1 MATTYHIEIKTADQY
16 LAGTDA
22 NIFIKLYGSRGISPE
37 ERLNG
42 HISGNAFERNHVD
55 KCDLSFNDDCGD
67 IYMISVRSD
76 QLWAGA
82 DWMCDY
88 FTVQR
93 ENGPIVKFQLPS
105 GQWIEDESVHQ
116 YHATAGYPYDLPEHA
131 ASWTKIYGAT
141 HYIPPNMEMECSIK
155 SILSI
160 DVNVSEVQVIK
171 TSTKTALSVEVDAI
185 KSAFEFQIESSLNK
199 QVENKLHQ
207 SMEVCSSVRISAQDS
222 ERTFQEVWSQC
233 DYVFEAHLGDDTY
246 NFRVPM
252 QKVFAGFFEVDSLW
266 GDQMQ

>member
-131 ASWTKIYGAT
+131 AS
-141 HYIPPNMEMECSIK
+141 
-155 SILSI
+155 
-160 DVNVSEVQVIK
+160 
-171 TSTKTALSVEVDAI
+171 
-185 KSAFEFQIESSLNK
+185 
-199 QVENKLHQ
+199 
-207 SMEVCSSVRISAQDS
+207 
-222 ERTFQEVWSQC
+222 
-233 DYVFEAHLGDDTY
+233 
-246 NFRVPM
+246 
-252 QKVFAGFFEVDSLW
+252 
-266 GDQMQ
+266 